1 MPGARVGACLPL
13 TRMYCLL
20 WPVCLCVVCG
30 GGGAS
35 RDCLRGVLSFV
46 LIVECRY
53 QSYILSR
60 TGPGF
65 QARLRC
71 IIRASRVVYVWFV
84 NNNDI
89 IAEVWSLAASCE
101 ALRVYSATHAPQRTR
116 RRRISS
122 YKNTRRIGIRFCSSA
137 VT

>member
-1 MPGARVGACLPL
+1 MGACLPL
-13 TRMYCLL
+13 SRMYCLL

-60 TGPGF
+60 PGRGS
-65 QARLRC
+65 RLVYFVLLGRRGWSTFGLLIIMILLPRC
-71 IIRASRVVYVWFV
+71 GLSRH
-84 NNNDI
+84 
-89 IAEVWSLAASCE
+89 
-101 ALRVYSATHAPQRTR
+101 RVRPCAFPQRRMHHRGRDVAVSR
-116 RRRISS
+116 RLKIQGVSVYDFVRRPLHS
-122 YKNTRRIGIRFCSSA
+122 
-137 VT
+137 